1 MTTARDRTL
10 ARVLKLRRLDL
21 ERLQGRMG
29 EADARA
35 RVAIVARAAVATQA
49 DELPRPGACPSPPL
63 LFARLDALATEG
75 ERLAADAEQ
84 AAGDRALAEDEA
96 RLVRAEC
103 EGLETFLE
111 RQAQLRRRASRWR

>member
-10 ARVLKLRRLDL
+10 GRILKIRRLDL

-35 RVAIVARAAVATQA
+35 RAAVVARAAISAQA
-49 DELPRPGACPSPPL
+49 DELPRPGACTSPPL
-63 LFARLDALATEG
+63 LFARLDALAAASSASAAS
-75 ERLAADAEQ
+75 RSPSAAD
-84 AAGDRALAEDEA
+84 RVLAEGEA

-111 RQAQLRRRASRWR
+111 RQSELRRRSSRWR